1 MSMETDRAG
10 ELLRFIKIA
19 GRLKET
25 ERAGWGLRGVAGAE
39 SVADHTFRVCLLALV
54 LSRDADP
61 PLSRDADPPLDRERC
76 LAMALVH
83 DLAESLVGD
92 ITPFDGIS
100 VAEKHRREREAM
112 ARLCGMLGDD
122 EVLRLWEEYQAAE
135 TPEARFVKDLD
146 KLETVLQAA
155 EYEEARGVEL
165 PEFREMGECRAWRPE
180 ARPVFDSLRQL
191 RPEDTPAG

>member
-10 ELLRFIKIA
+10 ELLRFFRVA

-25 ERAGWGLRGVAGAE
+25 VRAGWGLRGVAGAE

-54 LSRDADP
+54 
-61 PLSRDADPPLDRERC
+61 LSRDADPPLDRERC

-100 VAEKHRREREAM
+100 VAEKHGREREAM
-112 ARLCGMLGDD
+112 AHLCGMLGDD

-155 EYEEARGVEL
+155 EYEESRAVEL

-180 ARPVFDSLRQL
+180 ARPVFDALRRA
-191 RPEDTPAG
+191 RPEDASAG